1 MNTTDHFKKTIQNY
15 LENRAETDTLFA
27 PVYAKTNKN
36 INDCITFILNSVKKS
51 GCNGFTDDEINSMAL
66 HYYDEDNIN
75 IGNPIA
81 CQVVVNHTVQLT
93 DEEKEQ
99 ARKDAV
105 KRAQDE
111 AYNRMKQPVKKAK
124 TVVNTQPSLF
134 NF

>member
-1 MNTTDHFKKTIQNY
+1 MNTTDHFKRTIQNY

-27 PVYAKTNKN
+27 PVYAKKDKN

-51 GCNGFTDDEINSMAL
+51 GCNGFTDDEIHSMAL

-105 KRAQDE
+105 KRAQEE

-124 TVVNTQPSLF
+124 AVVNTQPSLF